1 MCIRLGIQR
10 EEKIGS
16 ESQLPHLMVS
26 EPGGERQVSL
36 DEGSTW
42 RIGRTPENDVVLP
55 ADSVSRNHAMIQL
68 TDSREYYLIDLGS
81 VNGSFV
87 NGTRVS
93 VPRALKDGDRIKVG
107 ENMLTFHSG
116 AAEPNDTP
124 IAEAKASVTATRA
137 LYVPRLITVLV
148 ADIRD
153 FTKLTQQVDQSVL
166 CQAIGTWFRRG
177 GGIMQ
182 ARGSWAT
189 KYIGDAIMA
198 VWLHQQEGEEQ
209 RDILGVL
216 RAFVEL
222 TAASASLAGEFD
234 LPAFRIGAGI
244 NTGVASIGNTGGGGI
259 EDFTA
264 MGDAVNAAFRIESAT
279 KETGVDIAIGRST
292 CNSLQRG
299 FHPERYFRPYQVK
312 LKGYDVPADLWGA
325 TLKAAQRFL
334 ADSGD

>member
-1 MCIRLGIQR
+1 LCESQR
-10 EEKIGS
+10 GGEKI
-16 ESQLPHLMVS
+16 ESQAQPPRLLLS
-26 EPGGERQVSL
+26 EPRGERQVPL
-36 DEGSTW
+36 DVGSTW

-68 TDSREYYLIDLGS
+68 TDSLKYYLIDLGS

-93 VPRALKDGDRIKVG
+93 VPKALKDGDQIRIG
-107 ENMLTFHSG
+107 ENTLTFRRGDAH
-116 AAEPNDTP
+116 ADTKTAESPTY
-124 IAEAKASVTATRA
+124 VATRV

-148 ADIRD
+148 VDIRD

-182 ARGSWAT
+182 ARGSWAI

-198 VWLHQQEGEEQ
+198 VWLHQKTGEEQ
-209 RDILGVL
+209 QEILDIL
-216 RAFVEL
+216 RAYVEL
-222 TAASASLAGEFD
+222 AAASASLASEFS

-244 NTGVASIGNTGGGGI
+244 NTGMASIGNAGGSGI

-279 KETGVDIAIGRST
+279 KETGVDVAIGRNT
-292 CNSLQRG
+292 CDWLPRSFQ
-299 FHPERYFRPYQVK
+299 PEAYFRPYQVK

-325 TLKAAQRFL
+325 DLETAQRFL
-334 ADSGD
+334 SSASVT